1 MKILNLLNIKP
12 NFISTGRFLTALSV
26 AFFAGNIN
34 CNAQAP
40 AVPKHYICYTT
51 PPLDIDGKLKEK
63 SWKQAAWTDLFLD
76 IEGLRMPL
84 PYQKTKAKMLWDQE
98 YLYIGTEIEE
108 EHIWA
113 YQDKKDQ
120 IVYLENDF
128 EVFIDPDGDTHN
140 YYELEINAINNSFDL
155 FLPKPYRNGGKPKL
169 DWDINGLKSAVTI
182 RGTLNK
188 NTDKDKKW
196 TLEIAIPFAS
206 LSLQDVAPVTPQDS
220 AIWRINFSR
229 VNWQTEYIDGKYV
242 RKKNPETGKNI
253 PEYNWVWSP
262 QGVINMHVPE
272 KWGFLQFSKLPVAK
286 GKVDF
291 ILPQAEK
298 MKILARE
305 VYEMQLQHRRKYK
318 RYAADTTQLF
328 ADGKPVSFDDRLLNI
343 QISDEKQLVT
353 VCNEQDNLKVTV
365 DQEGKIFVSS
375 ISTPVK

>member
-1 MKILNLLNIKP
+1 MKILNLLNFKP
-12 NFISTGRFLTALSV
+12 NFIHSGKFLTALGLT
-26 AFFAGNIN
+26 FFAGYFP

-40 AVPKHYICYTT
+40 AVPKHYVCYTT
-51 PPLDIDGKLKEK
+51 PPLHIDGKLNEK
-63 SWKQAAWTDLFLD
+63 SWKKAEWTDLFLD

-84 PYQKTKAKMLWDQE
+84 PYQKTKAKMLWNKE

-169 DWDINGLKSAVTI
+169 DWNIDGLKSAVTI
-182 RGTLNK
+182 QGTLNK
-188 NTDKDKKW
+188 KADKDKKW
-196 TLEIAIPFAS
+196 TLEVAIPLAS
-206 LSLQDVAPVTPQDS
+206 LSLQDVAPIMPQDGS
-220 AIWRINFSR
+220 IWRINFSR

-272 KWGFLQFSKLPVAK
+272 KWGFLQFSTLPAGK
-286 GKVDF
+286 GAVDF

-318 RYAADTTQLF
+318 RFAADATQLF
-328 ADGKPVSFDDRLLNI
+328 ADGKPISIDDRLLNI
-343 QISDEKQLVT
+343 QISDEKHLVT
-353 VCNEQDNLKVTV
+353 VCDDKENLKVVV
-365 DQEGKIFVSS
+365 DQEGKTMVSS